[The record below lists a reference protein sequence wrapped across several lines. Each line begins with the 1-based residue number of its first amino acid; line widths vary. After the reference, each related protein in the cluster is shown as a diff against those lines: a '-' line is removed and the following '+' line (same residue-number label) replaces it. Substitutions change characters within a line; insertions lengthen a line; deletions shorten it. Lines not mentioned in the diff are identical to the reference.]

1 MKTEIPSFPLSS
13 SSVAPRFGV
22 SGVGCYC
29 GWRGD
34 VWFLCVPKGLV
45 ASHHLACGLV
55 FNDGHGVVE
64 CVRMLRF
71 HLDSTDSTNVS
82 CQAVRCSLCD
92 FIYAKELWVINCHCK
107 LHIQWHTVHM
117 YEETHHIYRIIRIY
131 CQREKSNG
139 SSIVSLVTCQSYSE
153 S

>member
-71 HLDSTDSTNVS
+71 HLDSTDSTTVS

-92 FIYAKELWVINCHCK
+92 FIYAKELPGTPQCPIFLGNFWKVAVFHATFK
-107 LHIQWHTVHM
+107 
-117 YEETHHIYRIIRIY
+117 
-131 CQREKSNG
+131 EKTKKHATSHKM
-139 SSIVSLVTCQSYSE
+139 IHFAAMTFPKVA
-153 S
+153 